1 MVAHGMPAA
10 AHRPP
15 VHPRDELSICAQV
28 SLRYE
33 ADHLLPW
40 VAWHSLIG
48 FDRVLLYI
56 DDSGHLEVDPAVHA
70 RITAALEQP
79 TATKLV
85 RWYSMRAHNMT
96 GPGDQHAHC
105 VFEARKHA
113 TWMAMWD
120 IDEVPALG
128 APPTPGAAAAAP
140 SPLPSLKALLRALP
154 SRTSG
159 VLVPRINFDCGGYTE
174 PPPLLSYEAFTRRM
188 CDSFLQDAGGKVIW
202 RGDAQGVGAGVR
214 PDTFHTLTAKKRSS
228 LSDPDGEIVRS
239 WTQNSNKS
247 GVDWWKGVAE
257 GPVVTKDYNLGGFA
271 ALTAAATA
279 LRLNHYITRST
290 AECRRKKEDQ
300 ARAGAD
306 AWGHSWRVGGLSS
319 DPMCECPATLRCG
332 KSGGTPPAD
341 LSLAQHVPAIK
352 GEMGRLFGAAAVA
365 PPAAKA
371 PPPKKSGHSHSHSK
385 PSAKAAAKPS
395 YFSVALGLEG

>member
-1 MVAHGMPAA
+1 M
-10 AHRPP
+10 
-15 VHPRDELSICAQV
+15 

-70 RITAALEQP
+70 RITKALEQP

-85 RWYSMRAHNMT
+85 RWYSMRAHNLT
-96 GPGDQHAHC
+96 GPGDQLAHC

-140 SPLPSLKALLRALP
+140 SPLPSLKARCALP

-174 PPPLLSYEAFTRRM
+174 PPPLLAYEAFTRRM
-188 CDSFLQDAGGKVIW
+188 CDSFAG
-202 RGDAQGVGAGVR
+202 RGRQGDLAGDSQGVGAGVR
-214 PDTFHTLTAKKRSS
+214 PTPS
-228 LSDPDGEIVRS
+228 
-239 WTQNSNKS
+239 
-247 GVDWWKGVAE
+247 
-257 GPVVTKDYNLGGFA
+257 
-271 ALTAAATA
+271 
-279 LRLNHYITRST
+279 TR
-290 AECRRKKEDQ
+290 
-300 ARAGAD
+300 
-306 AWGHSWRVGGLSS
+306 
-319 DPMCECPATLRCG
+319 
-332 KSGGTPPAD
+332 
-341 LSLAQHVPAIK
+341 
-352 GEMGRLFGAAAVA
+352 
-365 PPAAKA
+365 
-371 PPPKKSGHSHSHSK
+371 
-385 PSAKAAAKPS
+385 
-395 YFSVALGLEG
+395 